1 MYTRGATKTPPG
13 YTHRSVLNMFIILSK
28 LCGIWNFDESTSVIL
43 RFFYFIYKTIIYTII
58 MIFFSTLFA
67 HLLLNYG
74 DLLIA
79 TDDACYLAGISVIIF
94 KLFIFARQH
103 GNIQNLIEEVYRP
116 LDVLS
121 QSSDV
126 GVQRLLKVTFFYER
140 ILLYFFIILAGFL
153 VIALMVFVPKSDGE
167 LPIKTSFPFD
177 TTISPGHE
185 IAMCLQTA
193 AITFGLYSIVAMDS
207 LAINI
212 CRCLSIQLLTLASN
226 YQTCIVHV
234 YNRCRLKPSSLTSSP
249 SKEPSVLKANED
261 LIMSGFVP
269 FRREE
274 EREHRDSFVKRF
286 TLCGINHQRIIRTID
301 EFNVIFSS
309 CMLMQVFSSF
319 SMICFAGFQAVLGSS
334 SKESV
339 LKFIIYLGAALSQ
352 LVNWCWSGN
361 QLMYQSTSLF
371 ESQWQSGW
379 EHQLDNHEVKT
390 LMLMSMMRTKNPLQ
404 LRAGN
409 YYTMSM
415 HTLISDRNRSS
426 MSLRVFL
433 MSLNDN
439 DGATDFLHHSVII
452 ILMGKI
458 CQC

>member
-1 MYTRGATKTPPG
+1 M
-13 YTHRSVLNMFIILSK
+13 
-28 LCGIWNFDESTSVIL
+28 
-43 RFFYFIYKTIIYTII
+43 RFLYLIYKAIIYTII

-67 HLLLNYG
+67 HLVLNYR
-74 DLLIA
+74 DLLVA

-94 KLFIFARQH
+94 KLYNFNKQH
-103 GNIQNLIEEVYRP
+103 RKIKDLIEEVYRP

-121 QSSDV
+121 QSSDM
-126 GVQRLLKVTFFYER
+126 GLQTLLKTTLFYER
-140 ILLYFFIILAGFL
+140 MLLYFFIILAAFL
-153 VIALMVFVPKSDGE
+153 VIALMVFVPKTDGE

-226 YQTCIVHV
+226 YEKCIVHV
-234 YNRCRLKPSSLTSSP
+234 HDRCRLKTCSSLRSP
-249 SKEPSVLKANED
+249 SKRLSVLKVSEED
-261 LIMSGFVP
+261 LIICKFVP
-269 FRREE
+269 FRKEE
-274 EREHRDSFVKRF
+274 EQEDGDSFVKRF
-286 TLCGINHQRIIRTID
+286 NLCEINHQRIIVAID
-301 EFNVIFSS
+301 EFNSIFSG

-319 SMICFAGFQAVLGSS
+319 SMICFAGFQAVLGAS

-339 LKFIIYLGAALSQ
+339 LKFIVYLGAAMSQ

-361 QLMYQSTSLF
+361 QLIYQSTSLF

-379 EHQLDNHEVKT
+379 EHQLDNHKVKT
-390 LMLMSMMRTKNPLQ
+390 LMLMSMMRSKNPLQ

-409 YYTMSM
+409 YYSMSM
-415 HTLISDRNRSS
+415 HTLISILRNSYS
-426 MSLRVFL
+426 FFALLRTVTE
-433 MSLNDN
+433 
-439 DGATDFLHHSVII
+439 AV
-452 ILMGKI
+452 
-458 CQC
+458 